1 MIKQV
6 SDLTTCQLI
15 KGAMRCAR
23 QEPDDALFLL
33 EEAAYRRPDDPKP
46 LRLQA
51 QLLYSRHELRR
62 TELVLRMLLARV
74 PDDRESAVLLVK
86 VLRRQGRSAEAS
98 HWYARIVNP
107 PV

>member
-1 MIKQV
+1 
-6 SDLTTCQLI
+6 
-15 KGAMRCAR
+15 
-23 QEPDDALFLL
+23 
-33 EEAAYRRPDDPKP
+33 
-46 LRLQA
+46 
-51 QLLYSRHELRR
+51 
-62 TELVLRMLLARV
+62 MLLARV